1 MTNEHHTPALHDD
14 IVWDIPNIAVE
25 INRTPRQTH
34 YLIERGQLPVTKVG
48 ARKYA
53 ALRSELRRWFAET
66 LHTPTPK
73 DPIPPRDKP
82 QPRIKS
88 RVPKRKLHPRHD

>member
-1 MTNEHHTPALHDD
+1 MSDEHQPPTLQDD
-14 IVWDIPNIAVE
+14 IVWDIPNIAIE

-48 ARKYA
+48 PRKYA

-66 LHTPTPK
+66 LHTPAPK
-73 DPIPPRDKP
+73 DPIPPHDKP
-82 QPRIKS
+82 HPRS
-88 RVPKRKLHPRHD
+88 RRCVPKRKLD